1 MSYFALQKNSK
12 LQAPNPKLQKSL
24 LFVIFDFGFTRSFLV
39 CLLFLILD
47 FGFPRTV
54 RGETMNSNN
63 YTIRT
68 GNFNITSG
76 LKSSASYSLTDTV
89 GQTVANY
96 FSSTGYHVKAGFQ
109 YLYTL
114 YNFSFSIS
122 DLAVNLTL
130 TPNFFSTDTHNLVV
144 TAPGQG
150 YSVSVYETDKLKL
163 SGSSDTIPDTTCDSG
178 TCTETSAGVWTTA
191 TNNGFGYNL
200 TGNDIAADFVNSTYF
215 RPFPDFSLGENP
227 ATIMS
232 SVEAGKN
239 RTSTVTYKLSPSGSQ
254 ASGTYSTNIIY
265 IATPTY

>member
-1 MSYFALQKNSK
+1 MPNNSSWI
-12 LQAPNPKLQKSL
+12 LAHSL
-24 LFVIFDFGFTRSFLV
+24 RLFVLCTI
-39 CLLFLILD
+39 CYLLSAMPARAESMF
-47 FGFPRTV
+47 
-54 RGETMNSNN
+54 SNN

-76 LKSSASYSLTDTV
+76 LKSSGSYSLTDTV

-114 YNFSFSIS
+114 DNFSFAVS
-122 DLAVNLTL
+122 DQAINLTL
-130 TPNFFSTDTHNLVV
+130 SPNFFSTDSHNLVV

-150 YSVSVYETDKLKL
+150 YSISVYELQKLTK
-163 SGSSDTIPDTTCDSG
+163 SGGLDTIQDTVCDSG
-178 TCTETSAGVWTTA
+178 PCTETSAEVWTNA
-191 TNNGFGYNL
+191 NNNGFGYNL
-200 TGNDIAADFVNSTYF
+200 TGNDISIDFVTSSYF

-232 SVEAGKN
+232 SIESGKN

-254 ASGTYSTNIIY
+254 AAGTYSTNIIY

>member
-1 MSYFALQKNSK
+1 M
-12 LQAPNPKLQKSL
+12 PKLYAVFL
-24 LFVIFDFGFTRSFLV
+24 LSTFY
-39 CLLFLILD
+39 LLLSTPLAS
-47 FGFPRTV
+47 RALA
-54 RGETMNSNN
+54 ETMNSNN

-76 LKSSASYSLTDTV
+76 LKSSGSYSLTDTV

-150 YSVSVYETDKLKL
+150 YSVSVYETEKLTL
-163 SGSSDTIPDTTCDSG
+163 SGGLDTIPDTTCDSG
-178 TCTETSAGVWTTA
+178 PCTETSAEPWTNA
-191 TNNGFGYNL
+191 NNNGFGYNL
-200 TGNDIAADFVNSTYF
+200 TGNDISTDFVNSTYF
-215 RPFPDFSLGENP
+215 RPFPDFSMGENP

-232 SVEAGKN
+232 TVEAGKN
-239 RTSTVTYKLSPSGSQ
+239 RTATVTYQLSPSGSQ
-254 ASGTYSTNIIY
+254 ASGTYYTNIIY